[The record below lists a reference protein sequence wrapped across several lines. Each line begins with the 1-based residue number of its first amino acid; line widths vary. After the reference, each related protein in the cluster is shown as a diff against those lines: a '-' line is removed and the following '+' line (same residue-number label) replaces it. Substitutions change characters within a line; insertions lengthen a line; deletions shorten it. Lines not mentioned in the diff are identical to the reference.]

1 MSALEKQCQRVR
13 ALVEGAGFVLAMS
26 LDKAGLFRILANDRE
41 ASVVASVSVTG
52 SGFRA
57 FFPGQQL
64 QVSTATA
71 LVDALERFEPA
82 S

>member
-1 MSALEKQCQRVR
+1 MTALEKQCQRVR
-13 ALVEGAGFVLAMS
+13 TLVEDAGFVLAMS
-26 LDKAGLFRILANDRE
+26 LDRAGMFRILANDSR

-64 QVSTATA
+64 QVATATE
-71 LVDALERFEPA
+71 LVDALERFEAA